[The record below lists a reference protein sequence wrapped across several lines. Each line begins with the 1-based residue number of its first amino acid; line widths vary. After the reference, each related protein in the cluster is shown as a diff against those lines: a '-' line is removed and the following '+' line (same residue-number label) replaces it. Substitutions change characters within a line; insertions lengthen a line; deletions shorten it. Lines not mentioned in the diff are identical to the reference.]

1 MEMMERLVD
10 VLGSRA
16 YLGQSSKFECTTAV
30 FKHSAVDLGREVFQM
45 PIKGITC
52 LKLAER
58 AMYSASVVDKAVIV
72 CILDAQVIG
81 ALAKETIEPDLDLD
95 VMGSTWASG

>member
-1 MEMMERLVD
+1 
-10 VLGSRA
+10 
-16 YLGQSSKFECTTAV
+16 
-30 FKHSAVDLGREVFQM
+30 M

-52 LKLAER
+52 LKLVER

-72 CILDAQVIG
+72 CILDVQVIG